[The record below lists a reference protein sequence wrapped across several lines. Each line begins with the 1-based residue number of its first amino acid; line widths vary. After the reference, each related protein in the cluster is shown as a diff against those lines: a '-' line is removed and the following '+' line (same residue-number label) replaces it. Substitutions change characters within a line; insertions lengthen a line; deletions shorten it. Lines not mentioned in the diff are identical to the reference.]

1 VNILLIG
8 YRGSGKSTV
17 GPLLARRLGYTC
29 IDADAE
35 LQRRAGRTIKEIFE
49 HHGEPAFRELEAQL
63 LEDFAGGDRQVIA
76 LGGGVVLRTEN
87 RDALRSAG
95 FVVWLTA
102 DVDTLL
108 TRIQSDATTA
118 TARPKLTAAGGR
130 DEIVRLLAQREPL
143 YRACAEL
150 VLDTTHATP
159 AEIVE
164 AIVERLHD
172 EGRNPNV

>member
-95 FVVWLTA
+95 FVV
-102 DVDTLL
+102 
-108 TRIQSDATTA
+108 
-118 TARPKLTAAGGR
+118 KLTAAGGR